1 MSSPSSPAISS
12 SSSSE
17 SDAESSLDEQVAE
30 SWGVVTYD
38 DSLEPLATSEEAAAY
53 EASMAREAEEEEQL
67 RARFDREVD
76 ISSW

>member
-1 MSSPSSPAISS
+1 M
-12 SSSSE
+12 
-17 SDAESSLDEQVAE
+17 DEQVAE